1 LAATNGHLKQQ
12 IISHSADLSAVLR
25 FLNGDYVLPTS
36 YRVTYWGMAALF
48 GGLALEFG
56 RDLASW
62 TPQSGDDRSA
72 LLVVVAIMAA
82 FAAVFAIRASTT
94 YSFSQEA
101 IRRNGPLR
109 LWRKQLLTAEIA
121 EGWLHLDRGVA
132 LELRSRDG
140 RRLAI
145 PLEAQLR
152 ADLAK
157 LYPEVGLDPQFTS
170 PALSSRLRA
179 IIWTAL
185 AVLVAAVVIVT
196 VVLVVS
202 GGHR

>member
-1 LAATNGHLKQQ
+1 
-12 IISHSADLSAVLR
+12 
-25 FLNGDYVLPTS
+25 
-36 YRVTYWGMAALF
+36 
-48 GGLALEFG
+48 
-56 RDLASW
+56 
-62 TPQSGDDRSA
+62 
-72 LLVVVAIMAA
+72 
-82 FAAVFAIRASTT
+82 
-94 YSFSQEA
+94 
-101 IRRNGPLR
+101 
-109 LWRKQLLTAEIA
+109 
-121 EGWLHLDRGVA
+121 
-132 LELRSRDG
+132 LRSRDG